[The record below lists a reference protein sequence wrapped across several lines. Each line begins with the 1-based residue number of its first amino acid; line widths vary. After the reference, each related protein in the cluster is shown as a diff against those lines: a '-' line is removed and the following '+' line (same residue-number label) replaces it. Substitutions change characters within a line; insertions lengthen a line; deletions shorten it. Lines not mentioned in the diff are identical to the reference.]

1 MNIRFL
7 RAFLAVARHANI
19 SRAAQELNL
28 AQSSVSDQIRALED
42 EAGAKLFD
50 RGNAGLVPTQA
61 GHALMQYAEEIVAL
75 EREAKATLSAMSGS
89 APITVGCLP
98 ALAAPRLAPFLSSSV
113 SDSHSEPFRLQVDG
127 TPGLIQKLLQ
137 GVIDVAF
144 CFPTAELDE
153 RLVGRAIIRERLAL
167 IAPAAHGGNGP
178 PAQPPSSQN
187 FIATP
192 IGCAYRRIFEC
203 ALVDAEV
210 RAPKIV
216 AEVESIQAAI
226 TLVSAGKGLSIVPR
240 VVVEEDLRTGNVREL
255 NWPSATQYADL
266 MMVWRRRSVQPPGL
280 RHLITSAEAHFSAL
294 DQALSA
300 LDV

>member
-19 SRAAQELNL
+19 TRAAQELNL

-42 EAGAKLFD
+42 EMGAKLFD
-50 RGNAGLVPTQA
+50 RLNAGLVPTQA

-75 EREAKATLSAMSGS
+75 EREAKATLAAMNGS
-89 APITVGCLP
+89 AAITVGCLP
-98 ALAAPRLAPFLSSSV
+98 ALAASRLAAFLSSSI
-113 SDSHSEPFRLQVDG
+113 SGNQREPFRLQVDG

-144 CFPTAELDE
+144 CFPTAGLDK
-153 RLVGRAIIRERLAL
+153 RLVGRTIAREPLAL
-167 IAPAAHGGNGP
+167 IAPAALGDNGSL
-178 PAQPPSSQN
+178 ARTPSSQN
-187 FIATP
+187 FIVTP

-210 RAPKIV
+210 RAPRIV
-216 AEVESIQAAI
+216 AEVENIQAAI
-226 TLVSAGKGLSIVPR
+226 ALVSAGKGLSIVPR
-240 VVVEEDLRTGNVREL
+240 VVVEEDLRTGKVREL
-255 NWPSATQYADL
+255 NWPNATQYADL
-266 MMVWRRRSVQPPGL
+266 MMVWRRRRVQPAAL
-280 RHLITSAEAHFSAL
+280 RHLIAAAQAHFSAL
-294 DQALSA
+294 NQAMSA